1 MKTNISKSKSPMK
14 RDSLDAFNSASSQAM
29 FKESDFRTNSGILG
43 DRVKEQI
50 NKDFHSISSENY
62 MPSNFNAKSSI
73 IESQDQD
80 STKKVI
86 KIHDNENQKSS
97 RKEQQVGQI
106 LDYSNLKNWIDEDIT
121 VI

>member
-1 MKTNISKSKSPMK
+1 MSKSKSPMK
-14 RDSLDAFNSASSQAM
+14 RDSLAAFNSASLQAM

-73 IESQDQD
+73 IESQDQE

-97 RKEQQVGQI
+97 RKEAGVSQI